1 MTLHDLIRGTDLP
14 TRRHFLSR
22 VAGSLLGVGA
32 AGAFGPRA
40 LAQALAQDPQGPKT
54 GPLVLGRCAG

>member
-1 MTLHDLIRGTDLP
+1 MTFHDLIRGTDLA

-22 VAGSLLGVGA
+22 MAGSLLGVGA

-40 LAQALAQDPQGPKT
+40 LAQALAQDPQ
-54 GPLVLGRCAG
+54 AA